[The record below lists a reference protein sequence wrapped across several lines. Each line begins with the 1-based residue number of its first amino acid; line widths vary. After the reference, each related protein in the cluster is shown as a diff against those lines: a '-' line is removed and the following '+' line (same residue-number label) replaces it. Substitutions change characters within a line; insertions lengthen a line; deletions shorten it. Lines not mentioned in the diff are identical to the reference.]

1 MKKKYY
7 FMSFFVFIPNLIGEI
22 LSKEFG
28 QMWGFGEKIKRGAGP
43 IVELSIEEF
52 KPYAYYNN
60 MITK

>member
-1 MKKKYY
+1 
-7 FMSFFVFIPNLIGEI
+7 MSFFVFIPNLIGAI

-28 QMWGFGEKIKRGAGP
+28 QMWGFGEKINRGAGP

>member
-1 MKKKYY
+1 
-7 FMSFFVFIPNLIGEI
+7 MSFFVFIPNLIGAI

-28 QMWGFGEKIKRGAGP
+28 QMWGFREKIKRGAGP